1 MGNTNNQAE
10 KVMLACDKAVAL
22 APDDG
27 YIIDSRGLARVLTG
41 DTQGAIAD
49 FKAFIESTSDEDA
62 KAQRQGWV
70 NALQKGENPFTP
82 KV

>member
-1 MGNTNNQAE
+1 LT
-10 KVMLACDKAVAL
+10 
-22 APDDG
+22 
-27 YIIDSRGLARVLTG
+27 GLILVSLRKFIGHTIPFLSLTG

-49 FKAFIESTSDEDA
+49 FKSFIESTSDEDA

-82 KV
+82 EVLEELR